1 MKLQD
6 CTHGKIVI
14 NPDTGMIGMI
24 VGLQYNVELKYTGGM
39 DEEELRKRTI
49 PTVQFPDGTR
59 GVHPAH
65 LKEYEGR

>member
-1 MKLQD
+1 MKLKD

-14 NPDTGMIGMI
+14 DSNGLIGMI

-49 PTVQFPDGTR
+49 PTIQFPDGTR

-65 LKEYEGR
+65 LQEYEGR